1 VVRIAITQAA
11 FDAIAKTLPLGFV
24 GYENKRNEKG
34 ERLIWLELLLARQ
47 LTRSTVLSTQISI
60 LVKSADLPSA
70 YFPRRS
76 T

>member
-1 VVRIAITQAA
+1 MVRIAITQAA
-11 FDAIAKTLPLGFV
+11 FEAIAKTLPLGSV
-24 GYENKRNEKG
+24 GYENKVNEKG

-47 LTRSTVLSTQISI
+47 LTRSTVLSAQISI
-60 LVKSADLPSA
+60 LDISADLPSA

>member
-1 VVRIAITQAA
+1 MVRIAITAEA
-11 FDAIAKTLPLGFV
+11 FETIAKTLPLGSV
-24 GYENKRNEKG
+24 GYENATNEKG

-47 LTRSTVLSTQISI
+47 LTRSTVFSAQISI
-60 LVKSADLPSA
+60 LGTSADLPSA